1 MDTHIYDGY
10 RISHHYDSLICKLI
24 CHGSDRQEAIARMNR
39 ALRETEIGGVETNIP
54 LHRKIMADERFAA
67 QAVDVSYL

>member
-1 MDTHIYDGY
+1 MRFSFSEDQLLLQKTVRDFLEGECAV
-10 RISHHYDSLICKLI
+10 DSV
-24 CHGSDRQEAIARMNR
+24 R
-39 ALRETEIGGVETNIP
+39 ALWETEIGGVETNIP